1 MSRLRLHI
9 ATLMMLTVSVMSF
22 GGPVRDAHTV
32 YTQPD
37 GSTFTVNLY
46 GDEWLKICTTP
57 DGCPVTKGSDGW
69 WCYGIYDKEG
79 KIQDSGFH
87 IGDSV
92 PREILD
98 AGRKIPF
105 EVLIRRSREKR
116 ATVSG
121 NASATIEAIRKQ
133 AVRTKADGKTHKKG
147 LALLVQFNDVKFT
160 YVKDDF
166 IRLLNQ
172 SGYNQTGSA
181 KDYYEDQ
188 FGENW
193 EFSFDVSEIITLP
206 WPVSHYGMNDDDKQD
221 IRPWEMVEDACR
233 IADNDINFAEY
244 DQDNDGKV
252 DNVYI
257 FYAGLSESEH
267 TDQPD
272 LIWPHQYYIYSGTP
286 GIDLVLDGKRIDR
299 YACSAEIT
307 GTRSLTGIGSFCHEY
322 GHTFGLMD
330 LYDTDYDQ
338 TGGWAA
344 GTWRT
349 TSLMDGGNY
358 NNDSA
363 TPPNFNCIEREML
376 GLSNPI
382 ILEEGRSY
390 MIDPIHRNGLCFRLN
405 TDTEGEYYLFECR
418 SNEGW
423 DKYIGGRGMLVYHID
438 KNLTEDFGTY
448 TVSKWKLNTINTDVT
463 HQCADLIEADGRSD
477 EIHALADLQTNI
489 SGIFFP
495 QNDVTALT
503 PDGRPSLKFW
513 SGAPSELSIT
523 GISLSED
530 NIISFNVLN
539 KDDIP
544 DIAVPAEIS
553 FTTFPS
559 AVLLYFSSSDLSLP
573 GEPAVQWKKAGDAA
587 YSTAE
592 ATEYDNGKYVCL
604 VEGLESGNVS
614 YEAVIRFRSGNGHD
628 GKSQRVSFMTKRTP
642 PVTWPYMFMTGSQV
656 NAKEGFPLYIENAQK
671 AAEIEWFYNG
681 SRISADGD
689 MLFHPEGNGTIKAV
703 VRWEDGSCDTIMKEI
718 VVQ

>member
-1 MSRLRLHI
+1 MNRIRLLI
-9 ATLMMLTVSVMSF
+9 VIFMMPTASSISY
-22 GGPVRDAHTV
+22 GSPVRDAQSV

-37 GSTFTVNLY
+37 GSTFTVRLY
-46 GDEWLKICTTP
+46 GDEWLKICTTA
-57 DGCPVTKGSDGW
+57 DGCTVTKGNDGW
-69 WCYGIYDKEG
+69 WCYGIYDEEG
-79 KIQDSGFH
+79 KIHNSGYH
-87 IGDSV
+87 IGDAA
-92 PREILD
+92 PQEIIN
-98 AGRKIPF
+98 ASRKIPF
-105 EVLIRRSREKR
+105 DILIQKSMMRRAAILDNASTAIESIRR
-116 ATVSG
+116 
-121 NASATIEAIRKQ
+121 Q
-133 AVRTKADGKTHKKG
+133 AVQTKTGGKTDKKG
-147 LALLVQFNDVKFT
+147 LALLVQFNDTEFT
-160 YVKDDF
+160 YGKEDF

-172 SGYNQTGSA
+172 EGYNQTGSA

-221 IRPWEMVEDACR
+221 IRPWEMVKDACVA
-233 IADNDINFAEY
+233 ADNDIDFSQY
-244 DQDNDGKV
+244 DQDDDGKV

-286 GIDLVLDGKRIDR
+286 GINLVLDGKRIDR

-330 LYDTDYDQ
+330 LYDTDYDKK
-338 TGGWAA
+338 GGWAA
-344 GTWRT
+344 GTWRS

-382 ILEEGRSY
+382 ILEEGNSY

-438 KNLTEDFGTY
+438 KNLKEDFGSY
-448 TVSKWKLNTINTDVT
+448 TASKWKLNTINSDVT

-477 EIHALADLQTNI
+477 EIHSLADLQTNI

-495 QNDVTALT
+495 QNDVTAIT

-513 SGAPSELSIT
+513 SGMSSDLSIT
-523 GISLSED
+523 GITLSED

-539 KDDIP
+539 KDDVP
-544 DIAVPAEIS
+544 DIAAPADIS

-559 AVLLYFSSSDLSLP
+559 AVLIYFNSSDTSLSGKP
-573 GEPAVQWKKAGDAA
+573 VVQWKKASETSYKTADAA
-587 YSTAE
+587 
-592 ATEYDNGKYVCL
+592 EYDTGKYVCL
-604 VEGLESGNVS
+604 IQGLESGNVS
-614 YEAVIRFRSGNGHD
+614 YEAVIRFRAGNSHD

-642 PVTWPYMFMTGSQV
+642 NITWPYIVINNSQI
-656 NAKEGFPLYIENAQK
+656 NAKDGFPLYIENAQE
-671 AAEIEWFYNG
+671 AEEIEWFYNG
-681 SRISADGD
+681 NRIYTDGNL
-689 MLFHPEGNGTIKAV
+689 LFHPSCNGTIKAV
-703 VRWEDGSCDTIMKEI
+703 IRWKDGSCDTIIKEI
-718 VVQ
+718 AVQ